1 MSCVSSTGQVNM
13 DWIHKSSTPCMD
25 TSSSV
30 PANVPLQ
37 RQERLV
43 CHSSSPAD
51 VDMDLREVY
60 FLILHFLSTGPCD
73 RTFGHLRDEILEKG
87 LLPRR
92 YHSWWSRSGT
102 CTGRADDDGISFPL
116 SYDNLVE
123 RLVFFLLTSF
133 IVELLRR
140 PSHTLLKCSDICHVW
155 SIRILHAVF
164 EGFHFSNCANYFCPS
179 MTFVIMFIFRTGI
192 LILKRITW

>member
-1 MSCVSSTGQVNM
+1 MLQLSFIWRSCVSSSSTGPRVNM
-13 DWIHKSSTPCMD
+13 DWIHKSSTPCLD

-30 PANVPLQ
+30 PANVPPLQ
-37 RQERLV
+37 RQDRLA
-43 CHSSSPAD
+43 CHSSPAD

-60 FLILHFLSTGPCD
+60 FLILHFLSNGPCD

-102 CTGRADDDGISFPL
+102 CTARADVDDDDGISLPL

-123 RLVFFLLTSF
+123 RLVSFLL
-133 IVELLRR
+133 LL
-140 PSHTLLKCSDICHVW
+140 LLIYCLAIPFWNV
-155 SIRILHAVF
+155 LL
-164 EGFHFSNCANYFCPS
+164 
-179 MTFVIMFIFRTGI
+179 FVIM
-192 LILKRITW
+192 

>member
-1 MSCVSSTGQVNM
+1 ME
-13 DWIHKSSTPCMD
+13 WIHKSTSCME
-25 TSSSV
+25 TSNLANAV
-30 PANVPLQ
+30 QGNVPLQ

-43 CHSSSPAD
+43 SHSLLTD

-60 FLILHFLSTGPCD
+60 FLILHFLSTGPCE

-102 CTGRADDDGISFPL
+102 CSGCADDDGISLPL

-123 RLVFFLLTSF
+123 RYSFLFAYSALP
-133 IVELLRR
+133 L
-140 PSHTLLKCSDICHVW
+140 
-155 SIRILHAVF
+155 
-164 EGFHFSNCANYFCPS
+164 FSYYGGLAIAY
-179 MTFVIMFIFRTGI
+179 
-192 LILKRITW
+192 